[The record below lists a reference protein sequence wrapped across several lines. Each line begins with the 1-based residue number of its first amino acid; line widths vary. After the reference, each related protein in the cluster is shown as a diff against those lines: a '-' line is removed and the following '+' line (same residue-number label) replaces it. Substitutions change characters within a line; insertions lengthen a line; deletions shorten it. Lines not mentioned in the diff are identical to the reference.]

1 MKKIILSAAFIFGV
15 IFFAMSQSASV
26 SIESGDPSSMAKFK
40 WEKTTHNFGKID
52 QGKPVSIEFKYT
64 NTGKIPLVISNV
76 KGSCG
81 CTVTNYTKEPIAPGK
96 SGNVKATF
104 NAAAIGAFNKSVRV
118 TANVEGGT
126 ETLFIKGEV
135 KKQNL

>member
-1 MKKIILSAAFIFGV
+1 MKKIILSTAFIFGA

-26 SIESGDPSSMAKFK
+26 KVESGDPSSMAKFK

-52 QGKPVSIEFKYT
+52 QGKPVSVEFKYK

-96 SGNVKATF
+96 TGNVKATF

>member
-1 MKKIILSAAFIFGV
+1 MKKIILSSVFIFGA
-15 IFFAMSQSASV
+15 ICFAMSQTPAVSV
-26 SIESGDPSSMAKFK
+26 ESGDPSSMAKFK
-40 WEKTTHNFGKID
+40 WEKTTHNYGKID
-52 QGKPVSIEFKYT
+52 QGKPVSHEFAFT

-81 CTVTNYTKEPIAPGK
+81 CTVTSYTKEPIAPGK
-96 SGNVKATF
+96 TGNVKATF
-104 NAAAIGAFNKSVRV
+104 NAAAMGAFNKSVRV

-135 KKQNL
+135 LKKNL

>member
-15 IFFAMSQSASV
+15 IFFGMSQSASIKV
-26 SIESGDPSSMAKFK
+26 ESGDPSSMAKFK

-52 QGKPVSIEFKYT
+52 QGKPVSVEFTFK

-104 NAAAIGAFNKSVRV
+104 NAAAKGAFNKSVRV